1 MNKEKSNNHKMD
13 CLLKEVLKDD
23 LPPEAESRMKRR
35 FIQFREK
42 IEQQKRKPRMK
53 IGMVGRRLFRQETWR
68 WAHWMLKKEI
78 LAFSSIIM
86 IALGGFMHLSGHRS
100 ALAESFSMLRTSV
113 SIWEQVR
120 HAASMECTVQV
131 PAQNGKSLAYS
142 IQWISPDMTRVDVR
156 SADEI
161 TTTLWVLDE
170 RFIIADHVN
179 NTLHKAGSFVQIKDP
194 LFQPVMGFLSPDE
207 LAERIYR
214 SWQPVQ
220 YKQPVERGR
229 GTFAFTNH
237 EEKALLEMTIDL
249 NTYLPV
255 KISKFLQ
262 DSLKA
267 GEERKLVLE
276 VHFTWNQPI
285 LPELM
290 VPEITK
296 KSQGS

>member
-1 MNKEKSNNHKMD
+1 MNKKKSNNQDMD
-13 CLLKEVLKDD
+13 SLLKEVLKDD
-23 LPPEAESRMKRR
+23 LPPEAENRMKRQ
-35 FIQFREK
+35 FIRFREK
-42 IEQQKRKPRMK
+42 IEQHERQSRVN
-53 IGMVGRRLFRQETWR
+53 ISMVGRRLFRQDTWR
-68 WAHWMLKKEI
+68 WAHWMLRKEI

-86 IALGGFMHLSGHRS
+86 IAIGGFMHLSGHSS

-113 SIWEQVR
+113 SVFEQIR

-194 LFQPVMGFLSPDE
+194 MFQPVMGFLSPDE

-220 YKQPVERGR
+220 YKQQVERSR
-229 GTFAFTNH
+229 GTFAFTYH
-237 EEKALLEMTIDL
+237 EAKALLEMTIDL

-267 GEERKLVLE
+267 GEERKLALE

-285 LPELM
+285 LPKLM

-296 KSQGS
+296 RSQGS